1 MTLKEAHTSWSQQE
15 DIKAFATK
23 TRWIFDRLFKTLYDE
38 PCEKLT
44 KDILREAISKAML
57 GFSDKVKGAS
67 VVVHVLKFAGVK
79 PGFEYSD
86 LTKDKTVTISQHTEH
101 SEQKRNISER
111 KFLRPDGSKRPKA
124 ERLKMERKE
133 PILEQKF
140 PETTQ
145 ELLRPDGSKR
155 PKAERPKTDQK
166 FPKINNDMKQD
177 VDRLGR
183 SRNRAPRPVAQIDMS
198 TLEVIKIWPKKGAAE
213 KELGIWNID
222 RAILKGR
229 PAGGFYWCDEQDIDT
244 FNPADD
250 MRGRGAKAN
259 ATARPLPARKKEEP
273 IKKETAKVKKTKADA
288 SKTVAEKGPDATPAE
303 QELPL
308 LMDRGHITSTQGKTS
323 PTLEQKITLDGFTD
337 KELALELQRRGWTG
351 EIKVKEGIVTI
362 TINL

>member
-15 DIKAFATK
+15 NIKAFATK

-44 KDILREAISKAML
+44 KDILREAISKAVL

-86 LTKDKTVTISQHTEH
+86 LTRDKDVTISQHTGH

-111 KFLRPDGSKRPKA
+111 KL
-124 ERLKMERKE
+124 LKIERKE

-145 ELLRPDGSKR
+145 EL
-155 PKAERPKTDQK
+155 PKTDQK

-259 ATARPLPARKKEEP
+259 ATARPLPARKKEKP
-273 IKKETAKVKKTKADA
+273 KEKAEKVKNPKADA
-288 SKTVAEKGPDATPAE
+288 SKTEAEKGPEATPVE

-337 KELALELQRRGWTG
+337 KKLALELQRRGWTG

>member
-1 MTLKEAHTSWSQQE
+1 
-15 DIKAFATK
+15 
-23 TRWIFDRLFKTLYDE
+23 
-38 PCEKLT
+38 
-44 KDILREAISKAML
+44 
-57 GFSDKVKGAS
+57 
-67 VVVHVLKFAGVK
+67 
-79 PGFEYSD
+79 
-86 LTKDKTVTISQHTEH
+86 
-101 SEQKRNISER
+101 
-111 KFLRPDGSKRPKA
+111 
-124 ERLKMERKE
+124 
-133 PILEQKF
+133 
-140 PETTQ
+140 
-145 ELLRPDGSKR
+145 
-155 PKAERPKTDQK
+155 
-166 FPKINNDMKQD
+166 MKQD

-259 ATARPLPARKKEEP
+259 ATTRPLPARKKEKP
-273 IKKETAKVKKTKADA
+273 KEKAEKVKNPKADA
-288 SKTVAEKGPDATPAE
+288 SKTEAEKGPDATPTE

>member
-15 DIKAFATK
+15 NIKAFATK

-86 LTKDKTVTISQHTEH
+86 LTRDKDVTISQHTGH
-101 SEQKRNISER
+101 SEQKRNFSEW

-145 ELLRPDGSKR
+145 EL
-155 PKAERPKTDQK
+155 PKTDKK

-259 ATARPLPARKKEEP
+259 ATARPLPARKKEKP
-273 IKKETAKVKKTKADA
+273 KEKAEKVKNPKADA
-288 SKTVAEKGPDATPAE
+288 SKTEAEKGPEATPAE

>member
-15 DIKAFATK
+15 NIKAFATK

-44 KDILREAISKAML
+44 KDILREAIGKAML

-86 LTKDKTVTISQHTEH
+86 LTRDKNVTISQHTGH
-101 SEQKRNISER
+101 SEQKRNFSER
-111 KFLRPDGSKRPKA
+111 KL
-124 ERLKMERKE
+124 LKMERKE

-145 ELLRPDGSKR
+145 EL
-155 PKAERPKTDQK
+155 PKTDQK

-259 ATARPLPARKKEEP
+259 ATARPLPARKKEKP
-273 IKKETAKVKKTKADA
+273 KEKAEKVKNPKADA

-323 PTLEQKITLDGFTD
+323 PTLEQKITLDSFTD

>member
-15 DIKAFATK
+15 NIKAFATK

-67 VVVHVLKFAGVK
+67 VVVHVLKFAGIK

-101 SEQKRNISER
+101 SEQKRNFSER
-111 KFLRPDGSKRPKA
+111 KL
-124 ERLKMERKE
+124 LKIERKE

-145 ELLRPDGSKR
+145 EL
-155 PKAERPKTDQK
+155 PKTDQK

-259 ATARPLPARKKEEP
+259 ATARPLPARKKEKP
-273 IKKETAKVKKTKADA
+273 KEKAEKVKNPKADA
-288 SKTVAEKGPDATPAE
+288 SKTEAEKGPEATPAE

>member
-1 MTLKEAHTSWSQQE
+1 
-15 DIKAFATK
+15 
-23 TRWIFDRLFKTLYDE
+23 
-38 PCEKLT
+38 
-44 KDILREAISKAML
+44 
-57 GFSDKVKGAS
+57 
-67 VVVHVLKFAGVK
+67 
-79 PGFEYSD
+79 
-86 LTKDKTVTISQHTEH
+86 
-101 SEQKRNISER
+101 
-111 KFLRPDGSKRPKA
+111 
-124 ERLKMERKE
+124 
-133 PILEQKF
+133 
-140 PETTQ
+140 
-145 ELLRPDGSKR
+145 
-155 PKAERPKTDQK
+155 
-166 FPKINNDMKQD
+166 MKQD

-229 PAGGFYWCDEQDIDT
+229 PAGGFYWCDEQDIDS

-259 ATARPLPARKKEEP
+259 ATARPLPARKKEKP
-273 IKKETAKVKKTKADA
+273 KEKAEKVKNPKADA
-288 SKTVAEKGPDATPAE
+288 PKTEAEKEPEATPAE

>member
-15 DIKAFATK
+15 NIKAFATK

-44 KDILREAISKAML
+44 KDILRKAISKAML

-86 LTKDKTVTISQHTEH
+86 LTRDKAVTISQHTEH
-101 SEQKRNISER
+101 SEQKRNFSER
-111 KFLRPDGSKRPKA
+111 KL
-124 ERLKMERKE
+124 LKIERKE

-145 ELLRPDGSKR
+145 EL
-155 PKAERPKTDQK
+155 PKTDPK

-259 ATARPLPARKKEEP
+259 ATARPLPARKKEKP
-273 IKKETAKVKKTKADA
+273 KEKAEKVKNPKADA
-288 SKTVAEKGPDATPAE
+288 SKTEAEKGPEATPAE

>member
-15 DIKAFATK
+15 NIKAFATK

-67 VVVHVLKFAGVK
+67 VVVHVLKFADVK

-86 LTKDKTVTISQHTEH
+86 LTKDKTVTISQHTGH
-101 SEQKRNISER
+101 SEQKRNFSER
-111 KFLRPDGSKRPKA
+111 KL
-124 ERLKMERKE
+124 LKIERKE

-145 ELLRPDGSKR
+145 EL
-155 PKAERPKTDQK
+155 PKTDQK

-259 ATARPLPARKKEEP
+259 ATTRPLPARKKEKP
-273 IKKETAKVKKTKADA
+273 KEKAEKVKNPKADA
-288 SKTVAEKGPDATPAE
+288 SKTEAEKGPEATPAE

>member
-1 MTLKEAHTSWSQQE
+1 
-15 DIKAFATK
+15 
-23 TRWIFDRLFKTLYDE
+23 
-38 PCEKLT
+38 
-44 KDILREAISKAML
+44 
-57 GFSDKVKGAS
+57 
-67 VVVHVLKFAGVK
+67 
-79 PGFEYSD
+79 
-86 LTKDKTVTISQHTEH
+86 
-101 SEQKRNISER
+101 
-111 KFLRPDGSKRPKA
+111 
-124 ERLKMERKE
+124 
-133 PILEQKF
+133 
-140 PETTQ
+140 
-145 ELLRPDGSKR
+145 
-155 PKAERPKTDQK
+155 
-166 FPKINNDMKQD
+166 
-177 VDRLGR
+177 
-183 SRNRAPRPVAQIDMS
+183 MS

-259 ATARPLPARKKEEP
+259 ATARPLPARKKEKP
-273 IKKETAKVKKTKADA
+273 KTDV
-288 SKTVAEKGPDATPAE
+288 SKTEAEKRPEAKPTE

-323 PTLEQKITLDGFTD
+323 PALEQKITLDAFTD

>member
-15 DIKAFATK
+15 NIKAFATK

-44 KDILREAISKAML
+44 KDILREAIGKAML

-86 LTKDKTVTISQHTEH
+86 LTRDKDVTISQHTGH
-101 SEQKRNISER
+101 SEQKRNFSER
-111 KFLRPDGSKRPKA
+111 KL
-124 ERLKMERKE
+124 LKMERKE

-145 ELLRPDGSKR
+145 EL
-155 PKAERPKTDQK
+155 PKTDQK

-259 ATARPLPARKKEEP
+259 ATTRPLPARKKEKP
-273 IKKETAKVKKTKADA
+273 KEKAEKVKNPKADA
-288 SKTVAEKGPDATPAE
+288 SKTEAEKGPDATPTE

>member
-15 DIKAFATK
+15 NIKAFATK

-44 KDILREAISKAML
+44 KDILREAIGKAML

-86 LTKDKTVTISQHTEH
+86 LTRDKDVTISQHTGH
-101 SEQKRNISER
+101 SEQKRNFSER
-111 KFLRPDGSKRPKA
+111 KL
-124 ERLKMERKE
+124 LKMERKE

-145 ELLRPDGSKR
+145 EL
-155 PKAERPKTDQK
+155 PKTDQK

-229 PAGGFYWCDEQDIDT
+229 PAGGFYWCDEQDIDS

-259 ATARPLPARKKEEP
+259 ATARPLPARKKEKP
-273 IKKETAKVKKTKADA
+273 KEKAEKVKNPKADA
-288 SKTVAEKGPDATPAE
+288 SKTEAERD
-303 QELPL
+303 
-308 LMDRGHITSTQGKTS
+308 
-323 PTLEQKITLDGFTD
+323 
-337 KELALELQRRGWTG
+337 QRPHQQSRSY
-351 EIKVKEGIVTI
+351 
-362 TINL
+362 LC

>member
-15 DIKAFATK
+15 NIKAFATK

-86 LTKDKTVTISQHTEH
+86 LTRDKDVTISQHTGH
-101 SEQKRNISER
+101 SEQKRNFSER
-111 KFLRPDGSKRPKA
+111 KL
-124 ERLKMERKE
+124 LKMERKE

-145 ELLRPDGSKR
+145 EL
-155 PKAERPKTDQK
+155 PKTDQK

-229 PAGGFYWCDEQDIDT
+229 PAGGFYWCDEQDIDS

-259 ATARPLPARKKEEP
+259 ATARPLPARKKEKP
-273 IKKETAKVKKTKADA
+273 KEKTEKVKNPKADA
-288 SKTVAEKGPDATPAE
+288 SKTEAEKGSEATPAE

>member
-15 DIKAFATK
+15 DIKVFATK

-44 KDILREAISKAML
+44 KDILREAISKAVL

-67 VVVHVLKFAGVK
+67 VVVHVLKFSGVK
-79 PGFEYSD
+79 PEFEYSD
-86 LTKDKTVTISQHTEH
+86 LTKDKTVTISQHTGH

-111 KFLRPDGSKRPKA
+111 KF
-124 ERLKMERKE
+124 
-133 PILEQKF
+133 
-140 PETTQ
+140 
-145 ELLRPDGSKR
+145 LRPDGSKR

-259 ATARPLPARKKEEP
+259 ATARPLPARKKEKP
-273 IKKETAKVKKTKADA
+273 KTEV
-288 SKTVAEKGPDATPAE
+288 SKTEAEKRPEAKPTE

-323 PTLEQKITLDGFTD
+323 PTLEQKITLDAFTD

>member
-15 DIKAFATK
+15 NIKAFATK

-86 LTKDKTVTISQHTEH
+86 LTRDKDVTISQHTGH
-101 SEQKRNISER
+101 SEQKRNFSER
-111 KFLRPDGSKRPKA
+111 KL
-124 ERLKMERKE
+124 LKMERKE

-145 ELLRPDGSKR
+145 EL
-155 PKAERPKTDQK
+155 PKTDQK
-166 FPKINNDMKQD
+166 FPKINNNMKQD

-259 ATARPLPARKKEEP
+259 ATARPLPARKKEKP
-273 IKKETAKVKKTKADA
+273 KEKAEKVKNPKADA
-288 SKTVAEKGPDATPAE
+288 PKTEAEKEPEATPAE

>member
-15 DIKAFATK
+15 NIKAFATK

-44 KDILREAISKAML
+44 KDILREAISKAVL

-67 VVVHVLKFAGVK
+67 VVVHVLKFAGIK

-101 SEQKRNISER
+101 SEQKRNFSER
-111 KFLRPDGSKRPKA
+111 KL
-124 ERLKMERKE
+124 LKTERKE
-133 PILEQKF
+133 PILKQKF

-145 ELLRPDGSKR
+145 EL
-155 PKAERPKTDQK
+155 PKTDQK

-259 ATARPLPARKKEEP
+259 ATARPLPARKKEKP
-273 IKKETAKVKKTKADA
+273 KEKAEKVKNPKADA
-288 SKTVAEKGPDATPAE
+288 SKTEAEKGPEATPAE

>member
-15 DIKAFATK
+15 NIKAFATK

-86 LTKDKTVTISQHTEH
+86 LTRDKDVTISQHTGH
-101 SEQKRNISER
+101 SEQKRNFSER
-111 KFLRPDGSKRPKA
+111 KL
-124 ERLKMERKE
+124 LKMERKE

-145 ELLRPDGSKR
+145 EL
-155 PKAERPKTDQK
+155 PKTDQK

-259 ATARPLPARKKEEP
+259 ATARPLPARKKEKP
-273 IKKETAKVKKTKADA
+273 KEKAEKVKNPKADA
-288 SKTVAEKGPDATPAE
+288 SKTEAEKGPEATPAE
-303 QELPL
+303 QEIPL

>member
-86 LTKDKTVTISQHTEH
+86 LTKDKTVTISQHTGH
-101 SEQKRNISER
+101 SEQKRNFSER
-111 KFLRPDGSKRPKA
+111 KL
-124 ERLKMERKE
+124 LKIERKE

-145 ELLRPDGSKR
+145 EL
-155 PKAERPKTDQK
+155 PKTDQK

-259 ATARPLPARKKEEP
+259 ATTRPLPARKKEKP
-273 IKKETAKVKKTKADA
+273 KEKAEKVKNPKADA
-288 SKTVAEKGPDATPAE
+288 SKTEAEKGPDATPTE

-308 LMDRGHITSTQGKTS
+308 LMDRSHITSTHGKTS
-323 PTLEQKITLDGFTD
+323 PTLEQKITLDSFTD

-351 EIKVKEGIVTI
+351 EIKVKEDIVTI

>member
-15 DIKAFATK
+15 NIKAFATK

-86 LTKDKTVTISQHTEH
+86 LTRDKDVTISQHTGH
-101 SEQKRNISER
+101 SEQKRNFSER
-111 KFLRPDGSKRPKA
+111 KL
-124 ERLKMERKE
+124 LKMERKE

-145 ELLRPDGSKR
+145 EL
-155 PKAERPKTDQK
+155 PKTDQK

-198 TLEVIKIWPKKGAAE
+198 TLEVIKMWPKKGAAE

-259 ATARPLPARKKEEP
+259 ATARPLPARKKEKP
-273 IKKETAKVKKTKADA
+273 IKKETAKVKKTKTDA
-288 SKTVAEKGPDATPAE
+288 SQTEAEKGPEATPAE

>member
-15 DIKAFATK
+15 DIKVFATK

-44 KDILREAISKAML
+44 KDILREAISKAVL

-67 VVVHVLKFAGVK
+67 VVVHVLKFSGVK
-79 PGFEYSD
+79 PEFEYSD
-86 LTKDKTVTISQHTEH
+86 LTKDKTVTISQHTGH

-111 KFLRPDGSKRPKA
+111 KF
-124 ERLKMERKE
+124 
-133 PILEQKF
+133 
-140 PETTQ
+140 
-145 ELLRPDGSKR
+145 LRPDGSKR

-259 ATARPLPARKKEEP
+259 ATARPLPARKKEKP
-273 IKKETAKVKKTKADA
+273 KTDV
-288 SKTVAEKGPDATPAE
+288 SKTEAEKRPEAKPTE

-323 PTLEQKITLDGFTD
+323 PTLEQKITLDAFTD

>member
-15 DIKAFATK
+15 KIKAFATK

-67 VVVHVLKFAGVK
+67 VVVHVLKFAGIK

-86 LTKDKTVTISQHTEH
+86 LTKDKTVTISQHSEH
-101 SEQKRNISER
+101 SEQKRNFSER
-111 KFLRPDGSKRPKA
+111 KL
-124 ERLKMERKE
+124 LKIERKE

-145 ELLRPDGSKR
+145 EL
-155 PKAERPKTDQK
+155 PKTDQK

-259 ATARPLPARKKEEP
+259 ATARPLPARKKEKP
-273 IKKETAKVKKTKADA
+273 KEKAEKVKNPKADA
-288 SKTVAEKGPDATPAE
+288 SKTEAEKGPEATPAE

-337 KELALELQRRGWTG
+337 KELALKLQRRGWTG

>member
-15 DIKAFATK
+15 NIKAFANK

-44 KDILREAISKAML
+44 KDILREAISKAVL

-86 LTKDKTVTISQHTEH
+86 LTRDKAVTISQHTGH
-101 SEQKRNISER
+101 SEQKRNFSER
-111 KFLRPDGSKRPKA
+111 KL
-124 ERLKMERKE
+124 LKIERKE

-145 ELLRPDGSKR
+145 EL
-155 PKAERPKTDQK
+155 PKTDQK

-229 PAGGFYWCDEQDIDT
+229 PAGGFYWCDEQDIDS
-244 FNPADD
+244 FNPSDD

-259 ATARPLPARKKEEP
+259 ATARPLPARKKEKP
-273 IKKETAKVKKTKADA
+273 KEKAEKVKNPKADA
-288 SKTVAEKGPDATPAE
+288 SKTEAEKGPETTPAE

>member
-15 DIKAFATK
+15 NIKAFATK

-44 KDILREAISKAML
+44 KDILREAISKAVL

-86 LTKDKTVTISQHTEH
+86 LTRDKDVTISQHTGH
-101 SEQKRNISER
+101 SEQKRNFSER
-111 KFLRPDGSKRPKA
+111 KL
-124 ERLKMERKE
+124 LKMERKE

-145 ELLRPDGSKR
+145 EL
-155 PKAERPKTDQK
+155 PKTDQK

-198 TLEVIKIWPKKGAAE
+198 TLEMIKIWPKKGAAE

-259 ATARPLPARKKEEP
+259 ATTRPLPARKKEKP
-273 IKKETAKVKKTKADA
+273 KEKAEKVKNPKADA
-288 SKTVAEKGPDATPAE
+288 SKTEAEKGPETTPAE

>member
-15 DIKAFATK
+15 NIKAFATK

-44 KDILREAISKAML
+44 KDILREAIGKAML

-86 LTKDKTVTISQHTEH
+86 LTRDKDVTISQHTGH
-101 SEQKRNISER
+101 SEQKRNFSER
-111 KFLRPDGSKRPKA
+111 KL
-124 ERLKMERKE
+124 LKMERKE

-145 ELLRPDGSKR
+145 EL
-155 PKAERPKTDQK
+155 PKTDQK

-259 ATARPLPARKKEEP
+259 ATARPLPARKKEKPKEKAEK
-273 IKKETAKVKKTKADA
+273 IKNPKADA
-288 SKTVAEKGPDATPAE
+288 PKAEAEKEPEATPAE

>member
-15 DIKAFATK
+15 DIKVFATK

-44 KDILREAISKAML
+44 KDILMEVISKAVL

-67 VVVHVLKFAGVK
+67 VVVHVLKFSGVK
-79 PGFEYSD
+79 PEFEYSD
-86 LTKDKTVTISQHTEH
+86 LTKDKTVTISQHTGH
-101 SEQKRNISER
+101 SEQKRNFSER
-111 KFLRPDGSKRPKA
+111 KFLRPDGRKRPKA
-124 ERLKMERKE
+124 ERLKIERKE

-140 PETTQ
+140 PKTIQ
-145 ELLRPDGSKR
+145 EL
-155 PKAERPKTDQK
+155 PKTDQK

-259 ATARPLPARKKEEP
+259 ATARPLPARKKEKP
-273 IKKETAKVKKTKADA
+273 KTDV
-288 SKTVAEKGPDATPAE
+288 SKTEAEKGPEATPAE

>member
-15 DIKAFATK
+15 DIKVFATK

-44 KDILREAISKAML
+44 KDILREAISKAVL

-67 VVVHVLKFAGVK
+67 VVVHVLKFAGIK

-101 SEQKRNISER
+101 SEQKRNFSER

-124 ERLKMERKE
+124 ERLKIERKE

-145 ELLRPDGSKR
+145 EL
-155 PKAERPKTDQK
+155 PKTDQK

-259 ATARPLPARKKEEP
+259 ATARPLPARKKEKP
-273 IKKETAKVKKTKADA
+273 KTDV
-288 SKTVAEKGPDATPAE
+288 SKTEAEKRPEAKPAE

>member
-1 MTLKEAHTSWSQQE
+1 
-15 DIKAFATK
+15 
-23 TRWIFDRLFKTLYDE
+23 
-38 PCEKLT
+38 
-44 KDILREAISKAML
+44 
-57 GFSDKVKGAS
+57 
-67 VVVHVLKFAGVK
+67 
-79 PGFEYSD
+79 
-86 LTKDKTVTISQHTEH
+86 
-101 SEQKRNISER
+101 
-111 KFLRPDGSKRPKA
+111 
-124 ERLKMERKE
+124 
-133 PILEQKF
+133 
-140 PETTQ
+140 
-145 ELLRPDGSKR
+145 
-155 PKAERPKTDQK
+155 
-166 FPKINNDMKQD
+166 MKQD

-213 KELGIWNID
+213 KVLGIWNID

-259 ATARPLPARKKEEP
+259 ATARPLPARKKAKP
-273 IKKETAKVKKTKADA
+273 KTDVSETE
-288 SKTVAEKGPDATPAE
+288 AEKRPEANPTE

-323 PTLEQKITLDGFTD
+323 PTLEQKITLDAFTD

-351 EIKVKEGIVTI
+351 EIKVKEGIVTT

>member
-15 DIKAFATK
+15 NIKAFATK

-86 LTKDKTVTISQHTEH
+86 LTRDKDVTISQHTGH
-101 SEQKRNISER
+101 SEQKRNFSER
-111 KFLRPDGSKRPKA
+111 KL
-124 ERLKMERKE
+124 LKMERKE

-145 ELLRPDGSKR
+145 EL
-155 PKAERPKTDQK
+155 PKTDQK

-229 PAGGFYWCDEQDIDT
+229 PAGGFYWCDEQDIDS

-259 ATARPLPARKKEEP
+259 ATARPLPARKKEKP
-273 IKKETAKVKKTKADA
+273 KEKAEKVKNPKADA
-288 SKTVAEKGPDATPAE
+288 SKTEAEKGPEATPAE

>member
-1 MTLKEAHTSWSQQE
+1 
-15 DIKAFATK
+15 
-23 TRWIFDRLFKTLYDE
+23 
-38 PCEKLT
+38 
-44 KDILREAISKAML
+44 
-57 GFSDKVKGAS
+57 
-67 VVVHVLKFAGVK
+67 
-79 PGFEYSD
+79 
-86 LTKDKTVTISQHTEH
+86 
-101 SEQKRNISER
+101 
-111 KFLRPDGSKRPKA
+111 
-124 ERLKMERKE
+124 
-133 PILEQKF
+133 
-140 PETTQ
+140 
-145 ELLRPDGSKR
+145 
-155 PKAERPKTDQK
+155 
-166 FPKINNDMKQD
+166 MKQD

-229 PAGGFYWCDEQDIDT
+229 PAGGFYWCDEQDIDS

-259 ATARPLPARKKEEP
+259 ATARPLPARKKEKP
-273 IKKETAKVKKTKADA
+273 KEKAEKVKNPKADA
-288 SKTVAEKGPDATPAE
+288 SKTEAEKGPEATPAE
-303 QELPL
+303 QELSL

>member
-15 DIKAFATK
+15 NIKAFATK

-44 KDILREAISKAML
+44 KDILREAISKAVL

-67 VVVHVLKFAGVK
+67 VVVHVLKFAGIK

-86 LTKDKTVTISQHTEH
+86 LTKDKTVTISQHTGH

-124 ERLKMERKE
+124 ERLKIERKE

-259 ATARPLPARKKEEP
+259 PTARPLPARKKEKP
-273 IKKETAKVKKTKADA
+273 KEKAEKVKNPKADA
-288 SKTVAEKGPDATPAE
+288 SKTEAEKGPEATPAE

>member
-15 DIKAFATK
+15 NIKAFATK

-44 KDILREAISKAML
+44 KDILREAIGKAML

-86 LTKDKTVTISQHTEH
+86 LTRDKDVTISQHTGH
-101 SEQKRNISER
+101 SEQKRNFSER
-111 KFLRPDGSKRPKA
+111 KL
-124 ERLKMERKE
+124 LKMERKE

-145 ELLRPDGSKR
+145 EL
-155 PKAERPKTDQK
+155 PKTDQK

-259 ATARPLPARKKEEP
+259 ATTRPLPARKKEKP
-273 IKKETAKVKKTKADA
+273 KEKAEKVKNPKADA
-288 SKTVAEKGPDATPAE
+288 SKTEAEKGPETTPAE

>member
-44 KDILREAISKAML
+44 KDILREAISKAVL
-57 GFSDKVKGAS
+57 VFSDKVKGAS
-67 VVVHVLKFAGVK
+67 AVVHVLKFAGVK

-86 LTKDKTVTISQHTEH
+86 LTKDKTVTISQHTGH

-111 KFLRPDGSKRPKA
+111 KL
-124 ERLKMERKE
+124 LKIERKE

-145 ELLRPDGSKR
+145 EL
-155 PKAERPKTDQK
+155 PKTDQK

-229 PAGGFYWCDEQDIDT
+229 PAGGFYWCDEQDIDS

-259 ATARPLPARKKEEP
+259 ATARPLPARKKEKP
-273 IKKETAKVKKTKADA
+273 KEKAEKVKNPKADA
-288 SKTVAEKGPDATPAE
+288 
-303 QELPL
+303 
-308 LMDRGHITSTQGKTS
+308 
-323 PTLEQKITLDGFTD
+323 DG
-337 KELALELQRRGWTG
+337 
-351 EIKVKEGIVTI
+351 
-362 TINL
+362 

>member
-1 MTLKEAHTSWSQQE
+1 
-15 DIKAFATK
+15 
-23 TRWIFDRLFKTLYDE
+23 
-38 PCEKLT
+38 
-44 KDILREAISKAML
+44 
-57 GFSDKVKGAS
+57 
-67 VVVHVLKFAGVK
+67 
-79 PGFEYSD
+79 
-86 LTKDKTVTISQHTEH
+86 
-101 SEQKRNISER
+101 
-111 KFLRPDGSKRPKA
+111 
-124 ERLKMERKE
+124 
-133 PILEQKF
+133 
-140 PETTQ
+140 
-145 ELLRPDGSKR
+145 
-155 PKAERPKTDQK
+155 
-166 FPKINNDMKQD
+166 MKQD

-259 ATARPLPARKKEEP
+259 ATARPLPARKKEKP
-273 IKKETAKVKKTKADA
+273 KTDV
-288 SKTVAEKGPDATPAE
+288 SKTEAEKRPEAKPTE

-308 LMDRGHITSTQGKTS
+308 LMDRGHITSTHGKTS
-323 PTLEQKITLDGFTD
+323 PALEQKITLDAFTD

-351 EIKVKEGIVTI
+351 EIKVKEGIVTT

>member
-44 KDILREAISKAML
+44 KEILREAISKAVL

-86 LTKDKTVTISQHTEH
+86 LTKDKTVTISQHTGH
-101 SEQKRNISER
+101 SEQKRNFSER

-133 PILEQKF
+133 PVLEQKF

-145 ELLRPDGSKR
+145 EL
-155 PKAERPKTDQK
+155 PKQTKK

-250 MRGRGAKAN
+250 MRGSGAKAN
-259 ATARPLPARKKEEP
+259 ATARPLPARKKEKP
-273 IKKETAKVKKTKADA
+273 KTDV
-288 SKTVAEKGPDATPAE
+288 SKTEAEKRPEAKPTE

-323 PTLEQKITLDGFTD
+323 PTLEQKITLDAFTD

>member
-15 DIKAFATK
+15 NIKAFATK

-44 KDILREAISKAML
+44 KDILREAISKAVL

-86 LTKDKTVTISQHTEH
+86 LTRDKDVTISQHTGH
-101 SEQKRNISER
+101 SEQKRNFSER
-111 KFLRPDGSKRPKA
+111 KL
-124 ERLKMERKE
+124 LKMERKE

-145 ELLRPDGSKR
+145 EL
-155 PKAERPKTDQK
+155 PKTDQK

-229 PAGGFYWCDEQDIDT
+229 PAGGFYWCDEQDIDS

-259 ATARPLPARKKEEP
+259 ATARPLPARKKEKP
-273 IKKETAKVKKTKADA
+273 KEKAEKVKKPKADA

-303 QELPL
+303 QELSL
-308 LMDRGHITSTQGKTS
+308 LMDRGHITSTHGKTS

>member
-86 LTKDKTVTISQHTEH
+86 LTRDKAVTISQHTGH

-124 ERLKMERKE
+124 ERLKIEREE

-145 ELLRPDGSKR
+145 EL
-155 PKAERPKTDQK
+155 PKTDQK

-259 ATARPLPARKKEEP
+259 ATARPLPARKKEKP
-273 IKKETAKVKKTKADA
+273 KEKAEKVKKPKADA
-288 SKTVAEKGPDATPAE
+288 SQTEAEKGPEATPAE

>member
-44 KDILREAISKAML
+44 KDILMEAINKAVL
-57 GFSDKVKGAS
+57 VFSDKVKGAS

-86 LTKDKTVTISQHTEH
+86 LTKDKTVTISQHTGH

-124 ERLKMERKE
+124 ERLKIERKE

-145 ELLRPDGSKR
+145 EL
-155 PKAERPKTDQK
+155 PKTDQK

-259 ATARPLPARKKEEP
+259 ATARPLPARKKEKP
-273 IKKETAKVKKTKADA
+273 KEKAEKVKNPKADA
-288 SKTVAEKGPDATPAE
+288 SKTEAEKGPEATPAE
-303 QELPL
+303 QEIPL
-308 LMDRGHITSTQGKTS
+308 LMDRGHITSTHGKTS

>member
-15 DIKAFATK
+15 NIKAFATK

-67 VVVHVLKFAGVK
+67 VVVHVLKFADVK

-86 LTKDKTVTISQHTEH
+86 LTRDKDVTISQHTDH
-101 SEQKRNISER
+101 SEQKRNFSER
-111 KFLRPDGSKRPKA
+111 KL
-124 ERLKMERKE
+124 LKIERKE

-145 ELLRPDGSKR
+145 EL
-155 PKAERPKTDQK
+155 PKTDQK

-229 PAGGFYWCDEQDIDT
+229 PAGGFYWCDEQDIDS

-259 ATARPLPARKKEEP
+259 ATARPLPARKKEKP
-273 IKKETAKVKKTKADA
+273 KEKAEKVKNPKADA
-288 SKTVAEKGPDATPAE
+288 SKTEAEKGPEATPAE

>member
-15 DIKAFATK
+15 NIKAFATK

-44 KDILREAISKAML
+44 KDILREAISKAVL

-86 LTKDKTVTISQHTEH
+86 LTRDKDVTISQHTGH
-101 SEQKRNISER
+101 SEQKRNFSEQ
-111 KFLRPDGSKRPKA
+111 KL
-124 ERLKMERKE
+124 LKMERKE

-145 ELLRPDGSKR
+145 EL
-155 PKAERPKTDQK
+155 PKTDQK

-259 ATARPLPARKKEEP
+259 ATARPLPARKKEKP
-273 IKKETAKVKKTKADA
+273 KEKAEKVKNPKADA
-288 SKTVAEKGPDATPAE
+288 PKTEAEKEPEATPAE

>member
-15 DIKAFATK
+15 NIKAFATK

-44 KDILREAISKAML
+44 KDILREAISKAVL
-57 GFSDKVKGAS
+57 VFSDKVKGAS

-86 LTKDKTVTISQHTEH
+86 LTRDKDVTISQHTGH
-101 SEQKRNISER
+101 SEQKRNFSER
-111 KFLRPDGSKRPKA
+111 KL
-124 ERLKMERKE
+124 LKMERKE

-145 ELLRPDGSKR
+145 EL
-155 PKAERPKTDQK
+155 PKTDQK
-166 FPKINNDMKQD
+166 FPKINNNMKQD

-229 PAGGFYWCDEQDIDT
+229 PAGGFYWCDEQDIDS

-259 ATARPLPARKKEEP
+259 ATARPLPARKKEKP
-273 IKKETAKVKKTKADA
+273 KEKAEKVKNPKADA
-288 SKTVAEKGPDATPAE
+288 SKTEAEKGPEATPAE
-303 QELPL
+303 QEIPL

>member
-15 DIKAFATK
+15 DIKVFATK

-44 KDILREAISKAML
+44 KDILREAISKAVL

-67 VVVHVLKFAGVK
+67 VVVHVLKFSGVK
-79 PGFEYSD
+79 PEFEYSD
-86 LTKDKTVTISQHTEH
+86 LTKDKTVTISLHTRH
-101 SEQKRNISER
+101 SEQKRNFSER

-124 ERLKMERKE
+124 ERLKIERKE
-133 PILEQKF
+133 PVLEQKF

-145 ELLRPDGSKR
+145 EL
-155 PKAERPKTDQK
+155 PKTDQK

-198 TLEVIKIWPKKGAAE
+198 TLEVIKIWPKKGTAE

-259 ATARPLPARKKEEP
+259 ATARPLPARKKEKP
-273 IKKETAKVKKTKADA
+273 KTDV
-288 SKTVAEKGPDATPAE
+288 SKTEAEKEPEATPAE

-323 PTLEQKITLDGFTD
+323 PTLEQKITLDAFTD